1 MLCPWPG
8 GTISVMEP
16 PTALF
21 QQFDLQVFER
31 RKLKTPG
38 VHLIDLHAPM
48 QTARAGRATPFSND
62 RVHPGDEGHL
72 LIAKTILAGLG
83 VSIPDEPVA
92 TIKADPLFQLV
103 EQKRKMRSATW
114 MKHIGYT
121 REKTVPPGS
130 LGTVESEAARV
141 QEKIDALRRS
151 MKPTQAIS
159 RT

>member
-1 MLCPWPG
+1 
-8 GTISVMEP
+8 MEP